1 MIIGKDVLICDSLTS
16 QRILNYRVFAEDG
29 NKNNWLIG
37 LQMKSYHEVKV
48 VNKNHTKHKRINKL
62 INRSLEHGIKNR
74 KDNLMNF
81 GSIMLYYLFENLV
94 NKTIISEIRNELNKT
109 RKQITFDE
117 LYSVFVMF
125 LCILPLLIITF
136 VIELVYFLYIS

>member
-1 MIIGKDVLICDSLTS
+1 M
-16 QRILNYRVFAEDG
+16 EP
-29 NKNNWLIG
+29 
-37 LQMKSYHEVKV
+37 YHEIKV
-48 VNKNHTKHKRINKL
+48 VNKNHTKHKQINKL

-74 KDNLMNF
+74 KDKLMNF

-94 NKTIISEIRNELNKT
+94 NKTVISAIRNELNKT
-109 RKQITFDE
+109 REQITFDE

-125 LCILPLLIITF
+125 LCILPLLITTF